1 MSLLFANQ
9 TEEDIL
15 VRDMLEA
22 ELLAHPDRL
31 KIWYTVDRPPAS
43 GWRCVPSQCLFELNY
58 IFIGNGYWDWY
69 LQMVPSNLSL
79 FIRSGRRVFYV

>member
-43 GWRCVPSQCLFELNY
+43 GWRCVSLSVYLRYTTCPLVM
-58 IFIGNGYWDWY
+58 IIGTGRI
-69 LQMVPSNLSL
+69 LHSNFSL
-79 FIRSGRRVFYV
+79 CIRGERRVFFK

>member
-1 MSLLFANQ
+1 MEASFSVVEMCWNITSSSFLLPFSPGTTVSLLFANQ

-31 KIWYTVDRPPAS
+31 KIWYTVDRPRAS
-43 GWRCVPSQCLFELNY
+43 GWRCVSLSV
-58 IFIGNGYWDWY
+58 Y
-69 LQMVPSNLSL
+69 L
-79 FIRSGRRVFYV
+79 R